1 MLDYNILGKKP
12 TITLYNS
19 DGDKI
24 SCKDL
29 LADSFNIDAESQGKL
44 IVVNKYY
51 IARPDL
57 ISLAV
62 YGDDKYAD
70 IICKINGISNPFE
83 LNENMTL
90 FIPSINYLSNYI
102 INKLP
107 EKSTLLKD
115 IPNNK
120 KNKDRIQIRGNKN
133 LAGTNSK
140 ELDKDTI
147 GKITNNTQK
156 LKNERRSPGEQTIT
170 DKNYIINK
178 SLGVVIY

>member
-1 MLDYNILGKKP
+1 MLDYTILSKKP

-24 SCKDL
+24 TCKDL
-29 LADSFNIDAESQGKL
+29 LAESFNKEIQTQGKL
-44 IVVNKYY
+44 VVVNKYY
-51 IARPDL
+51 TARPDL

-70 IICKINGISNPFE
+70 IICKVNGISNPFE

-90 FIPSINYLSNYI
+90 FIPSINYLSNYN

-107 EKSTLLKD
+107 EKSELLKD
-115 IPNNK
+115 IPNNR
-120 KNKDRIQIRGNKN
+120 KNKDKIQVRGNSN
-133 LAGTNSK
+133 LNSVSSK
-140 ELDKDTI
+140 ENSKDTI
-147 GKITNNTQK
+147 EKINNNHQK
-156 LKNERRSPGEQTIT
+156 LRNERRSPSEQTIT